1 MPRTVRQT
9 PLEVFEDNIDDAHQL
24 LALARI
30 LANVRSRAMRR
41 EKRDRLGNALGL
53 PKSRWDEIDGVE
65 SSELFIVLKPSA
77 GITRAR
83 FTEEEMRPLLRQ
95 AVVAIAA
102 AVETYVADKAGLFVG
117 EALKNPTPQM
127 KRLRIDLGEVL
138 EIDERYQRRQW
149 GYRDHVLDHIR
160 ESASSA
166 PNKVGGVFSFVGMP
180 LDWAGLDRAR
190 KVPKGGTGDEL
201 SRLCQRR
208 NKIAHEA
215 DRSGGRQARI
225 TIAEV
230 EAFMT
235 SAQSIVEAID
245 RQLAGRARQAP
256 AQGRALSAT
265 AG

>member
-1 MPRTVRQT
+1 MPSTAKQT
-9 PLEVFEDNIDDAHQL
+9 PLEVFEDNIDDANQL

-30 LANVRSRAMRR
+30 LANARSRAMRR
-41 EKRDRLGNALGL
+41 ERRERLGDALGL

-65 SSELFIVLKPSA
+65 SSDLFIVLKPGA

-117 EALKNPTPQM
+117 EALKEPTSQM
-127 KRLRIDLGEVL
+127 KRLSIDLGEVL
-138 EIDERYQRRQW
+138 KIDERYQRRRW

-160 ESASSA
+160 RSASSA
-166 PNKVGGVFSFVGMP
+166 PNKVGGIFSFVGMP
-180 LDWAGLDRAR
+180 LDWAGLDKAR
-190 KVPKGGTGDEL
+190 KVPKGSTGDEL
-201 SRLCQRR
+201 LRLCQRR

-215 DRSGGRQARI
+215 DRTGGRQARV

-230 EAFMT
+230 EVFMT
-235 SAQSIVEAID
+235 SARSVVEAID
-245 RQLAGRARQAP
+245 QQLAARARKAP